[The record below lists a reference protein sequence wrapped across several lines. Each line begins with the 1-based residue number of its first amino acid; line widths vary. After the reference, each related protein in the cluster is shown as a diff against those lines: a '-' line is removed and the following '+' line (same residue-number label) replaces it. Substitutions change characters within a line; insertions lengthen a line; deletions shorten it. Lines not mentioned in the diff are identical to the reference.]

1 VRHIPCLAIP
11 LALIAC
17 PAPAQDYSLC
27 SPDKVTMGG
36 CAEIE
41 LGKALSEQGN
51 RHAAAAGAAAQQQ
64 QAYRENLRIRRS
76 QAEQY
81 AAAARNGVPLP
92 ANAAETLRRELAAD
106 IEQWRA
112 EFHVGRKDAQAMR
125 DRWLV
130 ETDSLSAVQWAER
143 RVEWWDARD
152 AWAAAHPR

>member
-1 VRHIPCLAIP
+1 MRRTACLAGL
-11 LALIAC
+11 LALIAF

-41 LGKALSEQGN
+41 LGKALSDQSHREAAE
-51 RHAAAAGAAAQQQ
+51 AAAAAEQR
-64 QAYRENLRIRRS
+64 QAYQENLRIRRS
-76 QAEQY
+76 QAEEY

-92 ANAAETLRRELAAD
+92 ANAAETLRHELAAD

-130 ETDSLSAVQWAER
+130 ERDSLSAVQWAQR

-152 AWAAAHPR
+152 AWAAAHSR